1 MKFFSIDSPFYKF
14 MQRLLDVFVLNL
26 MWLLFSLPVIT
37 IGCSTI
43 AAFDVSLK
51 MSEEREGHIA
61 RGFIKA
67 FASNWKQGIPMGII
81 TLVAVYAVYLDIQLI
96 RADLENSYI
105 FLIIGLVSI
114 YFIVLSLLYAYPLL
128 ARYENT
134 VLNCIKNSFRLSMKF
149 FGSTLLLI
157 LLLAVEFVIIFWN
170 GTTMFVGLLIG
181 PASVIF
187 TVSATAIRIFRE
199 TEKTPGAVTRKSQDD
214 EDL

>member
-1 MKFFSIDSPFYKF
+1 MKLFSIDSPFYKF
-14 MQRLLDVFVLNL
+14 MQRLLDVLVLNF

-51 MSEEREGHIA
+51 MAEEHEGHIA

-67 FASNWKQGIPMGII
+67 FASNWKHGVPIGII
-81 TLVAVYAVYLDIQLI
+81 TLVAVYAIYLDIQLI

-105 FLIIGLVSI
+105 FLIVGLVSI

-134 VLNCIKNSFRLSMKF
+134 VLNCIKNSFRLSMKY

-187 TVSATAIRIFRE
+187 TISGTAIRIFRE
-199 TEKTPGAVTRKSQDD
+199 TEKTPGAVIRKSEDD
-214 EDL
+214 EEL

>member
-14 MQRLLDVFVLNL
+14 MQRLMDIFVLNL

-43 AAFDVSLK
+43 AAFDVCLR
-51 MSEEREGHIA
+51 MAEEREGHIA

-67 FASNWKQGIPMGII
+67 FSSNWKQGIPIGLIF
-81 TLVAVYAVYLDIQLI
+81 LAAVCAVYLDIQLI

-105 FLIIGLVSI
+105 FLIVGIVSI
-114 YFIVLSLLYAYPLL
+114 YIIVLSLIYAFPLL

-134 VLNCIKNSFRLSMKF
+134 VLNSIKNSFRLSMKY

-157 LLLAVEFVIIFWN
+157 LLLAVEIVIIFWN
-170 GTTMFVGLLIG
+170 TTTMFAGLLIG
-181 PASVIF
+181 PACIIF
-187 TVSATAIRIFRE
+187 TVSGTAIRIFRD
-199 TEKTPGAVTRKSQDD
+199 TEKTPGSVIRRSEDD
-214 EDL
+214 EEL